1 MVFSSITFVY
11 AFFPLVAVAYYL
23 SKNRVYRN
31 VVLLLA
37 SLLFYSWGEP
47 RFLLLM
53 LAATLAAYC
62 GGLLMERCTAH
73 RKLILIVT
81 VVLLV
86 GNLFVFKYLNFFSEN
101 LSALFG
107 WSALPKLTLPIGI
120 SFYTFQILS
129 YVIDLYRGEIR
140 VQRNYFTCSSTSASS
155 RS

>member
-62 GGLLMERCTAH
+62 GGLLMERSTAH
-73 RKLILIVT
+73 KRLILIVT

-86 GNLFVFKYLNFFSEN
+86 G
-101 LSALFG
+101 G
-107 WSALPKLTLPIGI
+107 PRTG
-120 SFYTFQILS
+120 
-129 YVIDLYRGEIR
+129 
-140 VQRNYFTCSSTSASS
+140 SSTVRRARS
-155 RS
+155 RSAPRRPEYSGSSGIF

>member
-62 GGLLMERCTAH
+62 GGLLMERSTAH
-73 RKLILIVT
+73 KRLILIVT

-86 GNLFVFKYLNFFSEN
+86 GNLFVFKF
-101 LSALFG
+101 LFG
-107 WSALPKLTLPIGI
+107 EPFRPVWMARTAEADAPHRHQLLYLPDP
-120 SFYTFQILS
+120 F
-129 YVIDLYRGEIR
+129 VCDRPVPR
-140 VQRNYFTCSSTSASS
+140 
-155 RS
+155 

>member
-62 GGLLMERCTAH
+62 GGLLMERSTAH
-73 RKLILIVT
+73 KRLILIVT

-101 LSALFG
+101 LSAPVWMARTAEADAPHRHQLLY
-107 WSALPKLTLPIGI
+107 LPDP
-120 SFYTFQILS
+120 F
-129 YVIDLYRGEIR
+129 VCDRPVPR
-140 VQRNYFTCSSTSASS
+140 
-155 RS
+155 

>member
-62 GGLLMERCTAH
+62 GGLLMERSTAH
-73 RKLILIVT
+73 KRLILIVT
-81 VVLLV
+81 VVLQI
-86 GNLFVFKYLNFFSEN
+86 SEF
-101 LSALFG
+101 LFG
-107 WSALPKLTLPIGI
+107 EPFRPVWMARTAEADAPHRHQLLYLPDP
-120 SFYTFQILS
+120 F
-129 YVIDLYRGEIR
+129 VCDRPVPR
-140 VQRNYFTCSSTSASS
+140 
-155 RS
+155 